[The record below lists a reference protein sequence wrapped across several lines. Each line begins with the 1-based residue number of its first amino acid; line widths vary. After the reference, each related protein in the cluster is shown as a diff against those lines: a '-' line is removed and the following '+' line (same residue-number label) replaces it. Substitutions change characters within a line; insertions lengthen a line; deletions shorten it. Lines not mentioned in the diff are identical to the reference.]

1 MPYRLRVKL
10 NNPGSQSRRVVIYG
24 GTVFEVED
32 PFARVQNL
40 VAAGPTVVTV
50 PPGQSQ
56 AIEIDTWCLNQSF
69 SPPHDTAM
77 RPTVLATTQMYR
89 DQHELWNEM
98 NQRR

>member
-1 MPYRLRVKL
+1 MSYRLRMTL
-10 NNPGSQSRRVVIYG
+10 GNPGPHARRVVIYG

-32 PFARVQNL
+32 PLSRVQNL
-40 VAAGPTVVTV
+40 VAANQTVVTV
-50 PPGQSQ
+50 APGQSQ

-69 SPPHDTAM
+69 APPRDTVM
-77 RPTVLATTQMYR
+77 RPTVLSTTQTYR

>member
-40 VAAGPTVVTV
+40 VAAGQTVVTV

-69 SPPHDTAM
+69 SPPHNTPM
-77 RPTVLATTQMYR
+77 RPTVLATTEAYA
-89 DQHELWNEM
+89 DQGTLWSEM
-98 NQRR
+98 SRRR